1 MALTETRPET
11 ETEGP
16 TASPRPTPTALERL
30 VGTGSYASIGRLYIG
45 FSLVFAVAA
54 GVVRLLVGLDIA
66 TDNGFL
72 GSRVPMLNAS
82 SLLAL
87 ILLGAVP
94 FLLGLAISVVPR
106 QVGSPSIAFPRAAA
120 LSFWAWLITS
130 GIFITSVAINGGV
143 LGGDRAA
150 ARLGNVAIGGV
161 MASLVLGAVLV
172 ATTVVVHRPMGMRLA
187 NVPLFSWSMLVGST
201 IWIATFGSVMA
212 HVLLGQVSHLS
223 AEGLVENFGS
233 GIYWLLRGPAIYM
246 VAIPVLGIAGDVL
259 PAMTGRRLKHYGVF
273 QGLIGAFAVLSFGA
287 WAQLPSSVNT
297 VVWAGFALAVALP
310 ILGLLGGLAESL
322 RYGKAK
328 INGAL
333 VCSLTSLLLLLGG
346 AIGGVLQAFDTLGT
360 GYLFEFGTAALVTGQ
375 AYFVVA
381 GALVGGIGGLFYW
394 STKLWGGPAKE
405 PIASGL
411 GVLVF
416 LGGGLIGTVLIVQ
429 AIVQRNQE
437 TTANQFFGALSSV
450 GILLVV
456 VGLLGVLAQIAGIA
470 RHAHDGD
477 DDGADDQVERDP
489 WNGLTL
495 EWADP
500 ADELVTV
507 TSPYPLLDAREGDEE
522 GSK

>member
-1 MALTETRPET
+1 
-11 ETEGP
+11 
-16 TASPRPTPTALERL
+16 
-30 VGTGSYASIGRLYIG
+30 
-45 FSLVFAVAA
+45 
-54 GVVRLLVGLDIA
+54 
-66 TDNGFL
+66 
-72 GSRVPMLNAS
+72 
-82 SLLAL
+82 
-87 ILLGAVP
+87 
-94 FLLGLAISVVPR
+94 
-106 QVGSPSIAFPRAAA
+106 
-120 LSFWAWLITS
+120 
-130 GIFITSVAINGGV
+130 
-143 LGGDRAA
+143 
-150 ARLGNVAIGGV
+150 

-346 AIGGVLQAFDTLGT
+346 AIGGVLQAFDTLGHGVPVRVRNRRT
-360 GYLFEFGTAALVTGQ
+360 GDRAGLLRRRRRAGRRNRRPLLLVDQVLGWTGQ
-375 AYFVVA
+375 
-381 GALVGGIGGLFYW
+381 GTDRIGPRSCW
-394 STKLWGGPAKE
+394 C
-405 PIASGL
+405 
-411 GVLVF
+411 
-416 LGGGLIGTVLIVQ
+416 
-429 AIVQRNQE
+429 
-437 TTANQFFGALSSV
+437 SSAAV
-450 GILLVV
+450 
-456 VGLLGVLAQIAGIA
+456 
-470 RHAHDGD
+470 
-477 DDGADDQVERDP
+477 
-489 WNGLTL
+489 
-495 EWADP
+495 
-500 ADELVTV
+500 
-507 TSPYPLLDAREGDEE
+507 
-522 GSK
+522 